1 MFCSHC
7 GSQIGENDRFCPG
20 CGKAVNTATEPKAT
34 TFAQNQTVVHCT
46 TYSAQPITYESRL
59 VPILRH
65 PLFFISALIFL
76 AVSIYDFILWLPVL
90 PLFFERLELY
100 IFDFLRAVVLLGSN
114 LICIIG
120 LLLLAIGGLTKHRG
134 SIGAALSLHIIALC
148 LRILALALHMPNV
161 IENASYIFGGF
172 GYYDYNRMLPWA
184 AHAFLVVPVHLLMV
198 IFALRAN
205 SIARAMNNGQNVSLG
220 SGPAIMLL
228 IYAVLDLLVE
238 YYTYAVSGYSLTYF
252 FENYGFF
259 LLAAISFGILLLLK
273 RKNKQ

>member
-1 MFCSHC
+1 MFCANC
-7 GSQIGENDRFCPG
+7 GSQIDHRDKFCPG
-20 CGKAVNTATEPKAT
+20 CGKAVNTAAEPKAT
-34 TFAQNQTVVHCT
+34 TFAQNQTVVHCA
-46 TYSAQPITYESRL
+46 TYSARPITYESRL

-65 PLFFISALIFL
+65 PMFFISALVFL
-76 AVSIYDFILWLPVL
+76 AVSIYDFVLWLPVL
-90 PLFFERLELY
+90 PIFLEQLELY
-100 IFDFLRAVVLLGSN
+100 IFDFLWAVILLGSN

-148 LRILALALHMPNV
+148 LRILALALHMPSV
-161 IENASYIFGGF
+161 IENATYIFGGF

-184 AHAFLVVPVHLLMV
+184 AHTFLVVPVNLLML

-205 SIARAMNNGQNVSLG
+205 SIARAMNNGQNVSIG

-259 LLAAISFGILLLLK
+259 LLGAISFGILLLLK